1 MKYPHKNK
9 IAKTA
14 REIYLRLFL
23 HEEVEAAYQSELE
36 YTCNEEPLRKKTK
49 GEELAEIIANTA
61 SAARKT
67 KGITFKSSPEE
78 VLTSIKR
85 EIAVLESTGNRPSS
99 LEKIYNAML
108 SLPPSSIEAE
118 RSFSAAGLFVT
129 NLRTSLN
136 DDTID
141 NLCFLR

>member
-1 MKYPHKNK
+1 MPFLNHHLQCHLE
-9 IAKTA
+9 KTA
-14 REIYLRLFL
+14 QKFGNTFYWKI
-23 HEEVEAAYQSELE
+23 
-36 YTCNEEPLRKKTK
+36 K
-49 GEELAEIIANTA
+49 ANQHT
-61 SAARKT
+61 SAN
-67 KGITFKSSPEE
+67 I
-78 VLTSIKR
+78 VQLNLNSIHQLQ

-136 DDTID
+136 DDTVD
-141 NLCFLR
+141 NLCFLRSYLIKREIKS